1 MKNRI
6 KIFICF
12 LLLVAINLVSCTLQ
26 KRKYT
31 GGYYSQWNNSHSKQV
46 VKASQNSVSND
57 INLSGAVA
65 NDPANNYSA
74 SLSDKPEIYIDKPEQ
89 LIIEANN
96 AGKCDLIT
104 LKSGEKI
111 EGLVAAITDND
122 VKYKSCRNL
131 DGPTLLVEKQNVMM
145 IEYANGTKVN
155 FTSGSPDTKKEQN
168 EYVNPNP
175 NPNTNT
181 NPSQSKAVDEK
192 PKKLEIL
199 GLIGFITS
207 IGGLFVAGI
216 PLGSVAVA
224 FGIISLFKI
233 KNHPEK
239 FKRKRGFA
247 IASILIGLLA
257 IIGAIVFL
265 VLM

>member
-1 MKNRI
+1 MKNEI

-89 LIIEANN
+89 LISEANN

-155 FTSGSPDTKKEQN
+155 FTSSSTDTKKEQN

-175 NPNTNT
+175 NT

-199 GLIGFITS
+199 GLIGFIVS

-224 FGIISLFKI
+224 FGIVTPPKI
-233 KNHPEK
+233 
-239 FKRKRGFA
+239 RT
-247 IASILIGLLA
+247 
-257 IIGAIVFL
+257 V
-265 VLM
+265 